1 MKNVL
6 RNGGEKNTRP
16 DFIEKQLRVWQF
28 CGKPLESELAFFWT
42 GLGKTISAHFRCIKF
57 VSDFISETTLG

>member
-28 CGKPLESELAFFWT
+28 CGKPLESELAFFSWP
-42 GLGKTISAHFRCIKF
+42 GWGKQNRLISG
-57 VSDFISETTLG
+57 V

>member
-28 CGKPLESELAFFWT
+28 CGKPLESELAFFRT